1 MNFILIHIFAS
12 PCNILYINSV
22 FIRKLCKKLQMK
34 HKACIRHCAVLS
46 KGFYLRAEEVYTYMY
61 TAIQK
66 TIFFSSWIQQRLQVI
81 YNSAID
87 RTY

>member
-1 MNFILIHIFAS
+1 
-12 PCNILYINSV
+12 
-22 FIRKLCKKLQMK
+22 MK

-46 KGFYLRAEEVYTYMY
+46 KGFDLRAEVVYTYMY
-61 TAIQK
+61 TAIQE
-66 TIFFSSWIQQRLQVI
+66 TISFSSWIQQRLQVI